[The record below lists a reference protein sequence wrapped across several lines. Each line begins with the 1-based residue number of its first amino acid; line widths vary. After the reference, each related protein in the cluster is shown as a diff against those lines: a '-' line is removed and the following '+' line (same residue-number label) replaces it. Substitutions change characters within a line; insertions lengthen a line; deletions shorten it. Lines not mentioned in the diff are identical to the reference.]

1 MRGNQ
6 TAPIPSSK
14 AGAAPGWEKQ
24 NPIPAR
30 MPISAQTSHLEPREG
45 GPAAPGA
52 AGTHEHLQGYRG
64 LQQERGC
71 KSLCHGA
78 NPSSNATRNDKEH
91 LKDFP
96 PSTETTSQSRSV
108 CCLLSMLYMSIPGE
122 FICPVLSS
130 PFSLWSP
137 CASLFLLPSLVLSS
151 SLASTQH

>member
-45 GPAAPGA
+45 GPTAPGA

-71 KSLCHGA
+71 KSLCRGV
-78 NPSSNATRNDKEH
+78 NPSSNAARNDKEH

-96 PSTETTSQSRSV
+96 PSTEITSQSRSALQGLNV
-108 CCLLSMLYMSIPGE
+108 PVY
-122 FICPVLSS
+122 FISFGGS
-130 PFSLWSP
+130 
-137 CASLFLLPSLVLSS
+137 ADPSEKWTHEKV
-151 SLASTQH
+151 TR